1 MLLKGKLIEWNDDRG
16 VGFVEPIGG
25 GERAFCHI
33 NAFANRSRRPTLGEI
48 ITYELSKDERGRP
61 RATQIQRAD
70 ASKSRALRKR
80 TDASSKKSS
89 SPRTSIFISI
99 LFLIGVAALT
109 LSRKL
114 PWFVPLIYIASS
126 GIAIFAYA
134 FDKSAA
140 MNRRWRTQESTL
152 LMIGLL
158 GGWPG
163 AWIAQRIFRH
173 KTQKTS
179 FRFAFL
185 FTVLVNA
192 GVLVWTASDPTGAL
206 GQVLWSL

>member
-1 MLLKGKLIEWNDDRG
+1 MRLKGKLIEWNDDRG
-16 VGFVEPIGG
+16 FGFVEPMGG

-33 NAFANRSRRPTLGEI
+33 SAFANRSRRPTVGEI
-48 ITYELSKDERGRP
+48 VTYELKKDERGRT
-61 RATQIQRAD
+61 RATQIKRAD
-70 ASKSRALRKR
+70 ASKSRAPSKR
-80 TDASSKKSS
+80 TDTSSKKSS
-89 SPRTSIFISI
+89 SPRMSIFVST

-114 PWFVPLIYIASS
+114 PWFVPLIYVALS
-126 GIAIFAYA
+126 GIAMFAYA

-140 MNRRWRTQESTL
+140 MNRRWRAQESTL

-192 GVLVWTASDPTGAL
+192 GVLVWVVSDPTSSL